1 VGGCGSRRAFRGRH
15 SVLSI
20 HRVSLKTALLIY
32 AVTDLICVGMGM
44 GVPIYCILL
53 GFPVGWYIAKRAINS
68 NEEGTS
74 VLKSVLKSAIV
85 TSAFTFVVMSIIW
98 GRCLFMLFNPN
109 ADFRNFG
116 IPLILYEPKS
126 SFVGW
131 LVLMIMISPFLQLL
145 TTVFASYWVMLKRL
159 GS

>member
-1 VGGCGSRRAFRGRH
+1 M
-15 SVLSI
+15 LSI

-32 AVTDLICVGMGM
+32 AVSDLLCVSMGM
-44 GVPIYCILL
+44 GVPIFCILL
-53 GFPVGWYIAKRAINS
+53 GFPVGWYIARRAINS

-85 TSAFTFVVMSIIW
+85 TSAFTFVGMSLIW
-98 GRCLFMLFNPN
+98 GRCLFMLFNPS

-116 IPLILYEPKS
+116 IPLILYDPKL

-131 LVLMIMISPFLQLL
+131 IVLMIVISPFLQLL
-145 TTVFASYWVMLKRL
+145 TTIFASYLVMLKQLR
-159 GS
+159 S